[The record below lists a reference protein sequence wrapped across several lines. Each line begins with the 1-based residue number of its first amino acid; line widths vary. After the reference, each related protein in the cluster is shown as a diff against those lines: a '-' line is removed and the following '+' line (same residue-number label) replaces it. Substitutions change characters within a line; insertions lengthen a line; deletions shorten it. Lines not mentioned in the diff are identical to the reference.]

1 TRCDGRKYS
10 SVCALRPQ
18 SFGTARH
25 IGKRPR
31 GCETNGTPSVHPWA
45 FLLGG
50 IHGRAGSHWPGP
62 DNIAAVRSCT
72 DDRSRCGQA
81 RPHGLGSWHRFRLPG
96 RVRVARKV
104 CTVEI
109 IPRLAEAAAK
119 VLRDLRYD
127 NVSVEIG
134 DGYHGWLECGPF
146 DAIVVTAALGHVPP
160 PLIEQLKVGGRLVMP
175 LGSIEAPQQLTVV
188 EKIAPSETRMRSI
201 TLVRFVPF
209 TRSQD

>member
-1 TRCDGRKYS
+1 MMAVEDIASALPITAADAGLWPSQEAMIASAAADTTTCNAPRPNTSLRIPMRRFHYNSSAIMNKRNATPNSAMGAICPTSVMETAESQDTSLARAPRPNGPRTRCDGRKYS

-25 IGKRPR
+25 IGKRPG

-50 IHGRAGSHWPGP
+50 IHGRTGSHWPGP

-96 RVRVARKV
+96 RNTGA
-104 CTVEI
+104 CG
-109 IPRLAEAAAK
+109 AEG
-119 VLRDLRYD
+119 LY
-127 NVSVEIG
+127 
-134 DGYHGWLECGPF
+134 C
-146 DAIVVTAALGHVPP
+146 
-160 PLIEQLKVGGRLVMP
+160 
-175 LGSIEAPQQLTVV
+175 
-188 EKIAPSETRMRSI
+188 
-201 TLVRFVPF
+201 
-209 TRSQD
+209 